1 MRLTA
6 KKLSEL
12 TNVPAA
18 NIRKWRERYSIL
30 DPQRG
35 ENGYLY
41 YTSEDYRVV
50 LSINRLLAEGKKLA
64 AIMQLGREKLLE
76 MAPKANHSNDEMRF
90 LEKVIEGDFAVL
102 THELDAYLQMHS
114 AESLVQRRVL
124 PQTVLVGRAW
134 ESGFITVA
142 TEHAFSR
149 WMMGYLSQLALRFTR
164 KKGGDRLFIA
174 FPDDQHELGAMM
186 HYVLMSSEGLGGK
199 FCGALPFDRL
209 VEELGHGDYE
219 ELHVSAT
226 IPRSRDE
233 IEKFVSSVHKKFP
246 HIKVK
251 IGGSGV
257 KPREG
262 ALLA

>member
-12 TNVPAA
+12 TSVPAA

-30 DPQRG
+30 NPQRG

-50 LSINRLLAEGKKLA
+50 LSINKLLAQGNKLA
-64 AIMQLGREKLLE
+64 GIMHLGRAKLLE
-76 MAPKANHSNDEMRF
+76 IAPQANHTSDETHF
-90 LEKVIEGDFAVL
+90 LERVIEGNFSSIS
-102 THELDAYLQMHS
+102 HEYDEYLQTHS
-114 AESLVQRRVL
+114 AESLVQKKIH
-124 PQTVLVGRAW
+124 PHTILVGRAW
-134 ESGFITVA
+134 ESGYITVA

-149 WMMGYLSQLALRFTR
+149 WVMGYLSQLALRFTR

-174 FPDDQHELGAMM
+174 FPGDQHELGAMM
-186 HYVLMSSEGLGGK
+186 HYVLMASQGLGGK

-209 VEELGHGDYE
+209 FEELSHGDYE

-226 IPRSRDE
+226 IPKSREE
-233 IEKFVSSVHKKFP
+233 IDKFVVSVHKKYP
-246 HIKVK
+246 HLKIK
-251 IGGSGV
+251 IGGT
-257 KPREG
+257 G
-262 ALLA
+262 AKTAGSR

>member
-64 AIMQLGREKLLE
+64 GIMHLGRAQLLDIAPQANYSSEE
-76 MAPKANHSNDEMRF
+76 MQF
-90 LEKVIEGDFAVL
+90 LERVIEGSFSSIS
-102 THELDAYLQMHS
+102 HEYDEYLQTHS
-114 AESLVQRRVL
+114 TESLIQKRVH

-149 WMMGYLSQLALRFTR
+149 WVMGYLSQLALRFTR

-174 FPDDQHELGAMM
+174 FPGDQHELGAMM
-186 HYVLMSSEGLGGK
+186 HYVLMSAEGLGGK

-209 VEELGHGDYE
+209 FEELSHGDYE

-226 IPRSRDE
+226 IPKSREE
-233 IEKFVSSVHKKFP
+233 IDKFVSAVHKKFA
-246 HIKVK
+246 HIKIK
-251 IGGSGV
+251 IGGT
-257 KPREG
+257 G
-262 ALLA
+262 AKTAGSK

>member
-50 LSINRLLAEGKKLA
+50 LSINLLLAEGKKLA
-64 AIMQLGREKLLE
+64 GIMQLGREKLLE
-76 MAPKANHSNDEMRF
+76 IAPKANHSNEEMLF
-90 LEKVIEGDFAVL
+90 IEKVIENDFAML
-102 THELDAYLQMHS
+102 TQEMDEYLQTHT
-114 AESLVQRRVL
+114 AESLIQKRVL
-124 PQTVLVGRAW
+124 AQTILVGQAW

-149 WMMGYLSQLALRFTR
+149 WMMGYLSQVALRFTR

-174 FPDDQHELGAMM
+174 FPDDEHELGAMM
-186 HYVLMSSEGLGGK
+186 HYVLMASEGLGGK
-199 FCGALPFDRL
+199 FCGVLPFDRL
-209 VEELGHGDYE
+209 VEELGHGDYD

-226 IPRSRDE
+226 IPRSRDD
-233 IEKFVSSVHKKFP
+233 IDKFVSSVHKKFP
-246 HIKVK
+246 HIKIK

-257 KPREG
+257 KLRG
-262 ALLA
+262 GH